1 MKALIDLRKI
11 LMTEQHTNFIDRLV
25 DSKPAVIKVAD
36 FIKKK
41 GYQVT
46 IPETKIAPTAAQ
58 HKSYA
63 DNGDLYVDGKI
74 IDFKFR
80 VEVKHSSQKF
90 TNSND
95 WPWKNHFFVCA
106 KHSFDNAIPKPH
118 SYFIVSDDLK
128 YFALVKADTYQA
140 WKTQNK
146 KDKQRDYEET
156 FYNCPLDK
164 ILWEKF

>member
-1 MKALIDLRKI
+1 
-11 LMTEQHTNFIDRLV
+11 MTEQHTNFIDRLV

-41 GYQVT
+41 GYKVT

-80 VEVKHSSQKF
+80 VEVKHSGKNF
-90 TNSND
+90 TNEND
-95 WPWKNHFFVCA
+95 WPFGKNHFFICA
-106 KHSFDNAIPKPH
+106 KHSYDDATLKPH
-118 SYFIVSDDLK
+118 SYFVVSNDLK
-128 YFALVKADTYQA
+128 YFALVKADTFEA
-140 WKTQNK
+140 WKIQNK
-146 KDKQRDYEET
+146 RDKERGHMET
-156 FYNCPLDK
+156 FYYCSLDK
-164 ILWEKF
+164 ICRWEKF